1 AAIGTAIGMEEIG
14 MSAIGITTTTTAT
27 LIISFSYAALAYRS
41 SAIRMAMDIILTAM
55 AILPTVTGMGRVMD
69 MAPATMATAITATAI
84 AAPATTAMDT
94 TPAVITAA
102 TATMVIDRALSV
114 SSNNLL
120 GPVTIVVQST
130 E

>member
-1 AAIGTAIGMEEIG
+1 MASRSLAIH
-14 MSAIGITTTTTAT
+14 
-27 LIISFSYAALAYRS
+27 
-41 SAIRMAMDIILTAM
+41 MAMDLILTAM
-55 AILPTVTGMGRVMD
+55 AILPTVTGMGRVTMDMAPVTTGMGRVMGRVMD
-69 MAPATMATAITATAI
+69 MAPATMATAT
-84 AAPATTAMDT
+84 PAMAT